1 MLIGVDFDNT
11 IVCYDQVFHQVAVE
25 QGLIPLE
32 VPVSKGEV
40 RDYLRQCGRE
50 DDWTELQGY
59 VYGARMQD
67 ATPFPCVLECLA
79 RFVKHGIMVCIISH
93 KTRYPYMGPKY
104 DLHQAAQRWLE
115 QQGFFDKAQVGLSPN
130 QVSFELTKQEKLERI
145 AKVGCTHFIDDLPEF
160 LAEPGFPAG
169 VKRILF
175 DPNENHPTDHH
186 CHRVTSWMEIEK
198 IILRDVPLCGIPRI
212 GT

>member
-1 MLIGVDFDNT
+1 MLIGIDFDNT

-25 QGLIPLE
+25 QGLIPPE

-40 RDYLRQCGRE
+40 RDYLRQCDRE
-50 DDWTELQGY
+50 NDWIELQGY

-67 ATPFPCVLECLA
+67 ATPFPGVLDCIA

-104 DLHQAAQRWLE
+104 DLHQAAQQWLE
-115 QQGFFDKAQVGLSPN
+115 QQGFFDPAQIGLSSE
-130 QVSFELTKQEKLERI
+130 QVFFELTKQEKLERI

-169 VKRILF
+169 VERILF
-175 DPNENHPTDHH
+175 DPNKNHPTGH
-186 CHRVTSWMEIEK
+186 CFHRVTSWMEVEE
-198 IILRDVPLCGIPRI
+198 IIVRDA
-212 GT
+212 

>member
-67 ATPFPCVLECLA
+67 AIPFPGVLECLA
-79 RFVKHGIMVCIISH
+79 HFVKHGIMVCIISH

-104 DLHQAAQRWLE
+104 DLHQAAQQWLE
-115 QQGFFDKAQVGLSPN
+115 QQGFFDQAQIGLSSD
-130 QVSFELTKQEKLERI
+130 QVFFELTKQEKLESI

-169 VKRILF
+169 VERILF
-175 DPNENHPTDHH
+175 DPNENHSTG
-186 CHRVTSWMEIEK
+186 HRFHRITSWMEIKK
-198 IILRDVPLCGIPRI
+198 IIIPERSAWP
-212 GT
+212 